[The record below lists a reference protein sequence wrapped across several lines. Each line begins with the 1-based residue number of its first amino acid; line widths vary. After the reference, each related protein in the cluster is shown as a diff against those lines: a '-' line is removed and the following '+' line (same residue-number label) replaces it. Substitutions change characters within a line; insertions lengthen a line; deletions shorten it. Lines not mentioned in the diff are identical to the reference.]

1 MIVALRNRK
10 VNASGHGMR
19 SRLFTFLVAFAV
31 LWCGTGGP
39 ALACAV
45 QDVTSVLVAVDAVD
59 QLATG
64 DRDDTERRSN
74 PAGQA
79 VAHHHCCSAT
89 YAIETPFE
97 VLPSLKQTP
106 VEPSNSAT
114 LTSFAQAPPVQPPAA

>member
-1 MIVALRNRK
+1 MIVALRNGK

-19 SRLFTFLVAFAV
+19 MRLFTFLVAFAV

-39 ALACAV
+39 ALACTVESAA
-45 QDVTSVLVAVDAVD
+45 SVLVAIDAVD

-64 DRDDTERRSN
+64 DREDTERRSK

-79 VAHHHCCSAT
+79 VAHHHCCTAT
-89 YAIETPFE
+89 YSIEAPFE
-97 VLPSLKQTP
+97 LLPSLKQTP
-106 VEPSNSAT
+106 VVPSNAAT